1 MSAIQTDSLDAFTA
15 KDWGL
20 LVAVAL
26 MWGGSFVL
34 MDLGLKGL
42 HPATV
47 TWLRLLFGAAT
58 LACMPAARRALPR
71 AEWPKVALLG
81 TVWMAV
87 PFLLFPVAQQWI
99 ASSLAGMINGAA
111 PLFTAAVAALWYRR
125 APRRWQLAG
134 LLIGFVGVL
143 TIYWPTLDEMQATAL
158 GAGLILLA
166 TLFYGIAFNLAAPL
180 QRRNGALPVIWRA
193 LLVALALS
201 TPYGLYGLQFA
212 DGNALWFT
220 LPAMA
225 ALGVF
230 ATGLAFVAFVTLIG
244 RVGAPRGSVTV
255 YFIPVVAILL
265 GVALLGET
273 VEPVAI
279 AGTALV
285 LLGAYLTSRRQ
296 G

>member
-1 MSAIQTDSLDAFTA
+1 MSAIQTESLDAFTA

-42 HPATV
+42 HPATI
-47 TWLRLLFGAAT
+47 TWLRLLFGVAT
-58 LACMPAARRALPR
+58 LACMPAARRPLPR
-71 AEWPKVALLG
+71 AEWPMVALLG

-125 APRRWQLAG
+125 APRRWQLSG

-166 TLFYGIAFNLAAPL
+166 TLFYGIAFNLASPL
-180 QRRNGALPVIWRA
+180 QKRNGALPVIWRA
-193 LLVALALS
+193 LLVGLALS

-212 DGNALWFT
+212 DGSALWFI
-220 LPAMA
+220 LSAMA
-225 ALGVF
+225 A
-230 ATGLAFVAFVTLIG
+230 
-244 RVGAPRGSVTV
+244 
-255 YFIPVVAILL
+255 
-265 GVALLGET
+265 
-273 VEPVAI
+273 
-279 AGTALV
+279 
-285 LLGAYLTSRRQ
+285 
-296 G
+296 

>member
-1 MSAIQTDSLDAFTA
+1 MSAAQTESLEAFSA

-34 MDLGLKGL
+34 MDLGLQGL
-42 HPATV
+42 HPATI
-47 TWLRLLFGAAT
+47 TWLRLLFGVAT
-58 LACMPAARRALPR
+58 LACMPAARRPLPR
-71 AEWPKVALLG
+71 AEWPMVALLG

-111 PLFTAAVAALWYRR
+111 PLFTAAVAALCYRR

-134 LLIGFVGVL
+134 LLIGFAGVL

-166 TLFYGIAFNLAAPL
+166 TLFYGIAFNLAGPL
-180 QRRNGALPVIWRA
+180 QKRNGALPVIWRA

-225 ALGVF
+225 GLGVF

-273 VEPVAI
+273 VEPIAI